1 MTNLIE
7 RIARAKAARCYA
19 ERLKRRADD
28 LCVVEAVERDWRRFA
43 ADIRETLEALR
54 EPSEAMIDAGW
65 DAVEGA
71 FAVDL
76 PVDPATYWR
85 AMIDQVLRDESH
97 RPGPMPAGPSRSPA
111 MIPRHAAVPHSAKA
125 H

>member
-1 MTNLIE
+1 MTSLIE
-7 RIARAKAARCYA
+7 RIARAKAARCHA

-85 AMIDQVLRDESH
+85 AMIDEALRVE
-97 RPGPMPAGPSRSPA
+97 PCGLGAGPARPPGA
-111 MIPRHAAVPHSAKA
+111 LALRRAVPCSAKA